1 MVQPEKPRSKIRIY
15 MDILQAV
22 QEDGNAKP
30 TRVLQR
36 ANLSH
41 ERLTRYLGE
50 LVQKNLVKENQGEG
64 GVRYYTMTEQGIAF
78 LQELRKAESFVSG
91 FGLEF

>member
-1 MVQPEKPRSKIRIY
+1 

-22 QEDGNAKP
+22 QEDGSAKP
-30 TRVLQR
+30 TRVLQK

-41 ERLTRYLGE
+41 DRLTRYMGE
-50 LVQKNLVKENQGEG
+50 LVQKNLVKENLVEG
-64 GVRYYTMTEQGIAF
+64 GVRYYTMTEQGIKF
-78 LQELRKAESFVSG
+78 LQELRRAENFVSG

>member
-1 MVQPEKPRSKIRIY
+1 

-22 QEDGNAKP
+22 QDDGMAKP
-30 TRVLQR
+30 TRVLQK

-50 LVQKNLVKENQGEG
+50 LVQKNLVKENQDEP
-64 GVRYYTMTEQGIAF
+64 GVRYYTMTEQGIRF

-91 FGLEF
+91 FGFEF